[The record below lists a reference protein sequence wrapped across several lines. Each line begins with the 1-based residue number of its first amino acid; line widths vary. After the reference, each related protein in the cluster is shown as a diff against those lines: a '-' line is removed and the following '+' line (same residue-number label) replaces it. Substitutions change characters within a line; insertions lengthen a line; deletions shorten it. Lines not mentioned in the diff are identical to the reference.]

1 MHISEI
7 DTPALIVD
15 LDLMEKNIETMASF
29 FRGKKGKHF
38 RPHYKT
44 PKSPFIS
51 WKQIRSGAKGIS
63 CQKLGEAETLILS
76 GITDL
81 LITNE
86 IVGDYKI
93 KRLMS
98 LRKHAPE
105 LTVCVDDIQN
115 AEAISKMAAKNNV
128 TQNVL
133 VDVNVGQNRCGVKP
147 GKIASTFASQVNKLK
162 GLNLLGF
169 QCYHGILHTLD
180 QYKGMEYKLEAIEKC
195 NELIVETKEAFIDSG
210 LNIDV
215 VSGSGTGTYKQQY
228 MHCTEVQPGSY
239 VLMDWKYHISA
250 PEFDRALTVLT
261 TIMSTNIE
269 GGVIVDCGTKKSSVD
284 SGQAIVKGYEGV
296 EYSSAGDEHGV
307 LTIKNKEI
315 NFKLGEKIELYP
327 SHCDT
332 TIDLHEHYHGVRDGE
347 VEIVWPVSAR
357 GKSQ

>member
-29 FRGKKGKHF
+29 FRDKKGKNF

-105 LTVCVDDIQN
+105 LIVCIDDIQN
-115 AEAISKMAAKNNV
+115 AEAISKMAVKNNV

-133 VDVNVGQNRCGVKP
+133 VDVNVGQNRCGVEP
-147 GKIASTFASQVNKLK
+147 GKVASAFASQVNKLK

-180 QYKGMEYKLEAIEKC
+180 QYKGMEYKLKAIEKC
-195 NELIVETKEAFIDSG
+195 NKLIVETKEAFTESG
-210 LNIDV
+210 LSTDV

-228 MHCTEVQPGSY
+228 QHCTEVQPGSY

-250 PEFDRALTVLT
+250 PEFERALTVLT
-261 TIMSTNIE
+261 TVMSTNRK
-269 GGVIVDCGTKKSSVD
+269 GGVVVDCGTKKSSVD
-284 SGQAIVKGYEGV
+284 SGQAILKDYDGV

-307 LTIKNKEI
+307 LTMKNKDAQ
-315 NFKLGEKIELYP
+315 FKLGEKIELYP

-332 TIDLHEHYHGVRDGE
+332 TIDLHENYYGVRDGK
-347 VEIVWPVSAR
+347 VEIIWPVTAR